1 LKKNSFNQGALF
13 LMAFAGL
20 CLNVKLDDHVHGID
34 PTDCIHL
41 MGNNMILA
49 GDIGGTKTNLG
60 IFHIGGPAGSELYLG
75 KETFQTFYNSDFTS
89 LEELLTRYLSAVN
102 GDIDN
107 AVFAVA
113 GPVMNRQARI
123 TNLQWVIN
131 EEQLSRATGIRQI
144 RLMND
149 LEATAYAVPFLAH
162 GEKHTLNEG
171 VPPDGGTVAVI
182 APGTGLGESFLTWD
196 GSRYYAHATEGS
208 HVDFAPAN
216 ALQIRLLEYLLSAYD
231 HVSYERICSGIGIP
245 NIYAFLKNR
254 CGFEEPD
261 WLKEKLAEGN
271 DPAAIIVNSAID
283 EDCICEICRMTLD
296 IFISVLGAEAG
307 NLALKVMARGGV
319 YLGGGIPPR
328 ILKQLGNG
336 SFMRA
341 FKSKGRMSEIVSD
354 IPVHV
359 ILNPQV
365 AVFGAARY
373 GFDLLTKGNI
383 SGGS

>member
-1 LKKNSFNQGALF
+1 
-13 LMAFAGL
+13 
-20 CLNVKLDDHVHGID
+20 
-34 PTDCIHL
+34 
-41 MGNNMILA
+41 MILA

-60 IFHIGGPAGSELYLG
+60 IFYTDGAAGSDLYLDDA
-75 KETFQTFYNSDFTS
+75 TFQTFYNSDFTS
-89 LEELLTRYLSAVN
+89 LEGLLAHYLSTVD
-102 GDIDN
+102 GEIDN

-123 TNLQWVIN
+123 TNLQWMIN
-131 EEQLSRATGIRQI
+131 EEQLSKATGISQI

-162 GEKHTLNEG
+162 DEKHTLNKG
-171 VPPDGGTVAVI
+171 VPSDAGTLAVI

-208 HVDFAPAN
+208 HVDFAPTN
-216 ALQIRLLEYLLSAYD
+216 ELQIKLLDYLLSTYE

-245 NIYAFLKNR
+245 NIYAFLKNSLDV
-254 CGFEEPD
+254 EEPD
-261 WLKEKLAEGN
+261 WLKEKLSEGN
-271 DPAAIIVNSAID
+271 DPAAIIVNSAIN
-283 EDCICEICRMTLD
+283 EDCLCEICEMTLD
-296 IFISVLGAEAG
+296 IFVSVLGAEAG

-328 ILKQLGNG
+328 ILKLLGNE
-336 SFMRA
+336 SFMEA
-341 FKSKGRMSEIVSD
+341 FKAKGRMSEIVSD

-373 GFDLLTKGNI
+373 GFDLLTND
-383 SGGS
+383 